1 MNTLGLANVILESSN
16 LFLLALGPVPA
27 HQSVSASTG
36 TPQAVR
42 LPRPYQPVAQLA

>member
-16 LFLLALGPVPA
+16 LLALGPVPA

-36 TPQAVR
+36 TPQAMR
-42 LPRPYQPVAQLA
+42 LPRPYQPVAQPD